1 MVSIVSPII
10 IYLGKCD
17 SIHVI
22 KINEEFVYVY
32 VTNIL
37 NGNELGRIKISIN
50 K

>member
-1 MVSIVSPII
+1 MVSVMSPIII

-32 VTNIL
+32 VSNIL
-37 NGNELGRIKISIN
+37 NGNELSKQN
-50 K
+50 